1 MDPTRTPLMLP
12 RRVDRLLRSRALA
25 PSLAASRIKRFLRGI
40 AFSRSL
46 RSLSSRLQRANLI
59 GAWPPSAEFK
69 AVVDRSRSKWF
80 LRDLRKFIS
89 SITYLISRKI
99 VISGSTVQEE
109 EELRPMNIRVLMT
122 VVLIVNRPESCFEG
136 IGELERKV
144 QASARPVYD
153 SLCQLLDQ
161 TQRLP
166 LKDIPW
172 AEHRPFL
179 RQLRVYFDNFAEWK
193 IPDEKK
199 LTDRIRHA
207 LLALYRSESHLKG
220 SENDYS
226 NMKQEFKTQ
235 KLKLRAKLVQLAGQ
249 QGLEAFDKEL
259 QQQDFYTP
267 SDDSSETLPEDGN
280 GSAVLSQLPGRMT
293 NEQLA
298 HELLLDPTFKLDTQ
312 GAGYIDDG
320 TLAKIRDSF
329 KIAFWDSLVD
339 DLRVQPPCYTRVLN
353 VIGEVRD
360 GIIDLAPS
368 RKKELSEKIDVGF
381 WKQQIDI
388 GALDWPSCVGMIDG
402 MVKICLQMQ
411 TGERNKETLE
421 AWKLMEP
428 TLRSTTPEEQPKA
441 FCDALQ
447 YALDRVNAMRVDA
460 ANARLRNIAHVIQQ
474 HGIEYEQAHM
484 DKKLKSN
491 PSYLQLTP
499 GWILETIS
507 SVSEKD
513 NEMLAKLSRGD
524 GVAFEQIQAEAIL
537 RLVTAEQPV
546 TNATC
551 PEIVLLDLSRL
562 QKLHASLRFDVF
574 ACATMGMASQ
584 RLLIKGNSTS
594 VQGFLQHLKT
604 ALNGFDASRL
614 SPEEAKVA
622 FLDSFSSELSETEKQ
637 AVSATYTPEVL
648 RQLLNAP
655 KLVTDKAFKPVVDQ
669 WRKIVV
675 GRCYDTPTSP
685 LLLNVHDRITRNA
698 KELLRAVDI
707 NRRVHSAI
715 YNDLIAKKAAVLN
728 E

>member
-12 RRVDRLLRSRALA
+12 RRVDRLLRSRTLA
-25 PSLAASRIKRFLRGI
+25 PSLAASRIKRFLRGTL
-40 AFSRSL
+40 FFNSL
-46 RSLSSRLQRANLI
+46 RSLALRIQRSNLVGDWPSSADFHSML
-59 GAWPPSAEFK
+59 
-69 AVVDRSRSKWF
+69 DRSRSKWF
-80 LRDLRKFIS
+80 LRDLNKFIKYAMYF
-89 SITYLISRKI
+89 ICRKI
-99 VISGSTVQEE
+99 VHGDSTMQQEE
-109 EELRPMNIRVLMT
+109 KPCPMNVRVLMSM
-122 VVLIVNRPESCFEG
+122 VFIVNRPESCFG
-136 IGELERKV
+136 DIGELERKL

-153 SLCQLLDQ
+153 SLCKLLEQ
-161 TQRLP
+161 AQRLP

-172 AEHRPFL
+172 EEHRPFL
-179 RQLRVYFDNFAEWK
+179 LQLRVYCDDFEKWK
-193 IPDEKK
+193 VPDQNK
-199 LTDRIRHA
+199 LVQRIRRA
-207 LLALYRSESHLKG
+207 LFAIYRSDFHLKG
-220 SENDYS
+220 SDDNYS
-226 NMKQEFKTQ
+226 VMKQEFRAQ
-235 KLKLRAKLVQLAGQ
+235 KLKLRAKLLQLAGK

-259 QQQDFYTP
+259 EQEDFYTP
-267 SDDSSETLPEDGN
+267 SDDLSDTLPEDGN
-280 GSAVLSQLPGRMT
+280 KPAVLPQLPGRMT

-298 HELLLDPTFKLDTQ
+298 HELLLDPNFKLDTR
-312 GAGYIDDG
+312 GAGYIEDG
-320 TLAKIRDSF
+320 TLANVRDSF
-329 KIAFWDSLVD
+329 KTAFWDSLVD
-339 DLRVQPPCYTRVLN
+339 DLLVQPPCYTRVLK

-360 GIIDLAPS
+360 GIIDIAPS
-368 RKKELSEKIDVGF
+368 RKQELSEKIDVGF

-388 GALDWPSCVGMIDG
+388 GALDWPSCVDMIEG
-402 MVKICLQMQ
+402 MVKLCLQMQ

-428 TLRSTTPEEQPKA
+428 TLRATAPEEQPKA

-447 YALDRVNAMRVDA
+447 YSLDRVNAMRVDA

-484 DKKLKSN
+484 QKKLKSN

-513 NEMLAKLSRGD
+513 KEMLAKISSGD
-524 GVAFEQIQAEAIL
+524 GVAFEQIHGEAIL

-551 PEIVLLDLSRL
+551 PEIVILDLSRL

-584 RLLIKGNSTS
+584 RLLAKGKGTS
-594 VQGFLQHLKT
+594 AQGFLQHLKT
-604 ALNGFDASRL
+604 ALNGFDASKL
-614 SPEEAKVA
+614 SPEKAKAA

-637 AVSATYTPEVL
+637 ALSPMYTPEVL
-648 RQLLNAP
+648 RQLLDAP
-655 KLVTDKAFKPVVDQ
+655 SLVTDKAFKPVADQ

-675 GRCYDTPTSP
+675 GRCYDAPTSP

-698 KELLRAVDI
+698 KELLRVVNI
-707 NRRVHSAI
+707 NRSVHSKL
-715 YNDLIAKKAAVLN
+715 YNDLIAKQAALLN